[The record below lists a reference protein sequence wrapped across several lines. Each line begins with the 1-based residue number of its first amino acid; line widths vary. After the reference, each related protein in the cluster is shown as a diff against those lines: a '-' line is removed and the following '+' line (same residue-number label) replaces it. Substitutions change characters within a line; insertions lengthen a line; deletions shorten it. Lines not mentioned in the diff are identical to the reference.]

1 MRRKET
7 VYLSGKISNLPRE
20 TYLARFAHAEAILKR
35 EGFAVINPT
44 KFAPCRWLWLYNI
57 LGYEIVLLM
66 DLWHLWRK
74 TDRIFMIG
82 DDWRTSRGAQI
93 ESFSAHVLGVRH
105 LPHDQQIK
113 LEAEMQEWIKN
124 NEQTEQQP

>member
-1 MRRKET
+1 MRRKTT
-7 VYLSGKISNLPRE
+7 VYLSGKISGLDRA
-20 TYLARFAHAEAILKR
+20 TYLARFAHAEEILKR

-74 TDRIFMIG
+74 ADRIFMIG
-82 DDWRTSRGAQI
+82 DDWRESRGAQI
-93 ESFSAHVLGVRH
+93 ESFSAHVLGIRR